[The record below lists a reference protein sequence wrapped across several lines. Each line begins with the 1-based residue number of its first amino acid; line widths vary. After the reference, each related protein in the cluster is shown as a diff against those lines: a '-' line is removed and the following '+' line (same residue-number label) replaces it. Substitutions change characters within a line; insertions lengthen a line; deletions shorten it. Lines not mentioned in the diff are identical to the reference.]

1 MEYAMKIN
9 FKKLFDNNKFIVILS
24 VLIAVVAFF
33 VVKITMVPVDSRT
46 LSDVPVTIDLA
57 GTAAEKADL
66 SVIGDTDFKVD
77 VTVTGTRSIVGGLKA
92 ADIQIEANTAVVTK
106 AGTYQLELEVVNG
119 AADLT
124 YEISPRALTVNFDTI
139 ISKEIEVTAETGN
152 LTVPEGF
159 ILEIP
164 FAQPETVTVQ
174 GPKTDVEKIVKCVA
188 RADVSGTL
196 QETTVS
202 RGEVSFYD
210 ANNNKLEFDQYL
222 TYTPQT
228 INVTVPVYKQ
238 KTVPL
243 TFAFTNVPDGFPI
256 DQLKYEMSH
265 SEITIATPNN
275 AVDSISELSV
285 GNIDFRKVDVG
296 SVITLDVNLPS
307 SYRNV
312 DNITQVTVTFPSEGM
327 GSKLLT
333 ISNLNIVNTPAEYN
347 IQLVTNRLSNVK
359 IVGDADVVKG
369 ITAADVV
376 ASIDLMD
383 TTVTTGQ
390 FSVPVKISVPNKG
403 LVWAAGE
410 YTVVIRASEK

>member
-1 MEYAMKIN
+1 MKIN
-9 FKKLFDNNKFIVILS
+9 FKKLFDNNKFIVVLS

-33 VVKITMVPVDSRT
+33 MVKITMVPVDSRT
-46 LSDVPVTIDLA
+46 LTDVPVTIDLT

-66 SVIGDTDFKVD
+66 SVIGEKEYKVD
-77 VTVTGTRSIVGGLKA
+77 VKVTGARSIVGGLKT
-92 ADIQIEANTAVVTK
+92 ADILVDAATAVVTK
-106 AGTYQLELEVVNG
+106 AGVYQLELEVVN
-119 AADLT
+119 AASDLT
-124 YEISPRALTVNFDTI
+124 YEISPKTLTVHFDTI
-139 ISKEIEVTAETGN
+139 VSKEIEVTAETGS
-152 LTVPEGF
+152 LSVPEGY

-164 FAQPETVTVQ
+164 FAQPETIMMQ
-174 GPKTDVEKIVKCVA
+174 GPKTDVEKIAKCVA
-188 RADVSGTL
+188 RTNVSGTL
-196 QETTVS
+196 QETTVG
-202 RGEVSFYD
+202 RGEVTFYD
-210 ANNNKLEFDQYL
+210 AENNKLEFDENL
-222 TYTPQT
+222 TYSPQAINIT
-228 INVTVPVYKQ
+228 IPVYKQ

-285 GNIDFRKVDVG
+285 GNIDFRKVDIG

-312 DNITQVTVTFPSEGM
+312 DNITQVTVTFPSENM

-333 ISNLNIVNTPAEYN
+333 LSNLNVINTPAEYD
-347 IQLVTNRLSNVK
+347 IRLVTSRLSNVK
-359 IVGDADVVKG
+359 IVGNASVVKG

-376 ASIDLMD
+376 ASVDLMD

-390 FSVPVKISVPNKG
+390 FSVPVKISIPNKG
-403 LVWAAGE
+403 LVWASGE

>member
-1 MEYAMKIN
+1 M
-9 FKKLFDNNKFIVILS
+9 
-24 VLIAVVAFF
+24 
-33 VVKITMVPVDSRT
+33 
-46 LSDVPVTIDLA
+46 
-57 GTAAEKADL
+57 
-66 SVIGDTDFKVD
+66 
-77 VTVTGTRSIVGGLKA
+77 
-92 ADIQIEANTAVVTK
+92 
-106 AGTYQLELEVVNG
+106 
-119 AADLT
+119 
-124 YEISPRALTVNFDTI
+124 
-139 ISKEIEVTAETGN
+139 
-152 LTVPEGF
+152 
-159 ILEIP
+159 
-164 FAQPETVTVQ
+164 
-174 GPKTDVEKIVKCVA
+174 
-188 RADVSGTL
+188 
-196 QETTVS
+196 S

-228 INVTVPVYKQ
+228 INVTVPGYKQ

-390 FSVPVKISVPNKG
+390 FSVPVKISIPNKG